1 MESNLECDFVLDLF
15 KATLAIRDLTVDRND
30 AGAHHQP
37 ERTRK
42 GWGGGGGGGGW
53 GDENERPVTTKRG
66 SEP

>member
-30 AGAHHQP
+30 AGAHQP

-42 GWGGGGGGGGW
+42 GGGGGG
-53 GDENERPVTTKRG
+53 RG
-66 SEP
+66 